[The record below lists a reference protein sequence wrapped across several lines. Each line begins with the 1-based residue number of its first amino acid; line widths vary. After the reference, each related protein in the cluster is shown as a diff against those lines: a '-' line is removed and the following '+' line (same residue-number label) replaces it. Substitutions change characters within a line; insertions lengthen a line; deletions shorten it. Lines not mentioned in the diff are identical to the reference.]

1 MPDLNISVSAVSVVP
16 YAVAPTLAF
25 TLDLTNT
32 LPEEL
37 IHTAVLRCQLQMEVT
52 RRRYTPAEE
61 ERLLDLFG
69 EPSRWN
75 QTLRTMLW
83 THASVV
89 IPAFQGSTSVKLAV
103 PCSWDFNVAA
113 TKYFHG
119 LDDGE
124 IPLVFLFSGSVF
136 YQDQEGM
143 LQVAPISWEKEAQ
156 FRLAVKTWRTLMETY
171 YPNVAWLELRQ
182 DVFDRLYQYRTRR
195 GIPTWEQALDNLLP
209 AETEAVKV

>member
-1 MPDLNISVSAVSVVP
+1 MPDLNIAVSACTVVP

-25 TLDLTNT
+25 SLEVANGVPQQLV
-32 LPEEL
+32 
-37 IHTAVLRCQLQMEVT
+37 HTAVLRCQIQLEVT

-75 QTLRTMLW
+75 LTLRTMLW

-89 IPAFQGSTSVKLAV
+89 IPSFRDKTSVQLQV

-119 LDDGE
+119 LEEGE
-124 IPLVFLFSGSVF
+124 IPLAFLFSGSVF
-136 YQDQEGM
+136 YEDDEGM
-143 LQVAPISWEKEAQ
+143 LQVAPISWEKEAAY
-156 FRLAVKTWRTLMETY
+156 RLPVKTWRTLMETY

-209 AETEAVKV
+209 AESEAVKV